1 VEPQRAD
8 SSPRKI
14 ILVAEDELLIAME
27 LETMLLDEGYAVM
40 GPVATVAAALAI
52 LDTQRPDAGVL
63 DVNLRGEQISP
74 VARVLKSMDVPFLL
88 TSAYDRATL
97 DKNAALNGVTVV
109 GKPASPKQLLAEL
122 AGLLEGET
130 L

>member
-1 VEPQRAD
+1 MEPQGAA

-27 LETMLLDEGYAVM
+27 LETMLLDAGYEVM

-52 LDTQRPDAGVL
+52 LDGHRPDAGVL
-63 DVNLRGEQISP
+63 DVNLRGEQITP
-74 VARVLKSMDVPFLL
+74 VARVLKNMGVPFLL
-88 TSAYDRATL
+88 STAYDQATL
-97 DKNAALNGVTVV
+97 DKIAAFIGVTII

-122 AGLLEGET
+122 TELLEAKT
-130 L
+130 R